1 MLMKMNCG
9 TLWAVL
15 ALSCALFLAHT
26 EANLN
31 PRRQSYDQAYWF
43 DPAYDLTLSV
53 VVPLAKRQASS
64 NQSTYFLK
72 TLFYHIFIL
81 RNSYKY

>member
-9 TLWAVL
+9 TTLWAVL

-26 EANLN
+26 EARNLN
-31 PRRQSYDQAYWF
+31 LGRQSYDQARWF

-53 VVPLAKRQASS
+53 VVPLTKRQAASS
-64 NQSTYFLK
+64 NQSTSCLYMFNLLMFL
-72 TLFYHIFIL
+72 Y
-81 RNSYKY
+81 